1 MFVITFSFYVNN
13 ENSLNIIEK
22 FFNEIKPNDIPFF
35 KNSNNSCN
43 LSFLGNKIFID
54 IVIND
59 EQFLKPFL
67 DLNIDFVD
75 FHTFKASYK
84 TEFVPRDFFVLTFD
98 ELIEKIITI
107 SFHFYSKTIN
117 GKYILLSLLKA
128 LQNVNKNKTI
138 NQIISYLYLF
148 IGFIK
153 HKFYFEYS
161 SKEFCQ
167 CYLINKIKQFLNEEN
182 LDGYLIFAQF
192 LIKFFLNYCDLLDL
206 IKEIIHEYSMVFSF
220 PKYKSGIVFIIKIPG
235 ITQLINEKLL
245 D

>member
-1 MFVITFSFYVNN
+1 M
-13 ENSLNIIEK
+13 
-22 FFNEIKPNDIPFF
+22 
-35 KNSNNSCN
+35 
-43 LSFLGNKIFID
+43 
-54 IVIND
+54 
-59 EQFLKPFL
+59 KPFL

-75 FHTFKASYK
+75 FHTFKASCK
-84 TEFVPRDFFVLTFD
+84 TEYLPRDFFVLTFD

-128 LQNVNKNKTI
+128 LQNINKNKKI
-138 NQIISYLYLF
+138 DQIISYMYLF

-161 SKEFCQ
+161 SKEFYQ
-167 CYLINKIKQFLNEEN
+167 CYLKNKIKQFFNAEN
-182 LDGYLIFAQF
+182 LDEDLEIAQY
-192 LIKFFLNYCDLLDL
+192 LIKFFLSCFNLLDL